1 MGENESGLRGESPRT
16 PCFAVFSSGV
26 IAGTKSPHTQQWPG
40 GGVQVDFYDVRG
52 YQIWIA
58 EDRAFN
64 SLEAAKKAFQELYA
78 D

>member
-1 MGENESGLRGESPRT
+1 MDKNESGLRCKSPRT

-26 IAGTKSPHTQQWPG
+26 IAGTKSPHVQQWPG
-40 GGVQVDFYDVRG
+40 GAVQIDFYDVRG

-58 EDRAFN
+58 EDRAFD
-64 SLEAAKKAFQELYA
+64 SLEAANRAFQQFYV